1 MVEDFGLK
9 TDVITAA
16 IGSSVLCWDTM
27 FIKNRDPDEML
38 NCHGQIGMVIGVADP
53 MDLDKQGSPLG
64 VRAKD
69 CFIVVFP
76 STRKPTVV
84 HSQWLRVVEAEA

>member
-27 FIKNRDPDEML
+27 FIKNRDP
-38 NCHGQIGMVIGVADP
+38 
-53 MDLDKQGSPLG
+53 
-64 VRAKD
+64 
-69 CFIVVFP
+69 
-76 STRKPTVV
+76 
-84 HSQWLRVVEAEA
+84 AELPRTNRDGYRGC